1 MVFIFPS
8 SYHKSPQ
15 ISNYFWK
22 YIENPYTY
30 DQLPV
35 TMQNMTQSQ
44 TIKETLSSEKI
55 KNRFLT
61 SGISHLSLF
70 WSYARDEATK
80 NSDLDLLIELSKDNR
95 VTLGTLEDLQEIL
108 VKECKVKKVDFVTKR
123 KINPYLKEYI
133 EKDLITIF

>member
-1 MVFIFPS
+1 
-8 SYHKSPQ
+8 
-15 ISNYFWK
+15 
-22 YIENPYTY
+22 
-30 DQLPV
+30 
-35 TMQNMTQSQ
+35 MTQSQ
-44 TIKETLSSEKI
+44 TIQEKLSSEKI

-95 VTLGTLEDLQEIL
+95 VTIGTLEDLQEIL
-108 VKECKVKKVDFVTKR
+108 VRECQVKKVDFVTKR